1 MTHQMD
7 SGPPDQSWSSSIL
20 RSRRSPKN
28 DHLGGS
34 FCPAPRFLWRGSQIP
49 RVAASLHPARGQLR
63 SATSTGTTLYAT
75 DLLYLELRLFFGQ
88 LLYLAEAP
96 LVGADLRPET
106 EVSHVVSQCASSL
119 AW

>member
-1 MTHQMD
+1 MILSRPVLVLLD
-7 SGPPDQSWSSSIL
+7 PPIQEVPEKRLI
-20 RSRRSPKN
+20 
-28 DHLGGS
+28 LGGRFAQHPDFYGEGPKFPGS
-34 FCPAPRFLWRGSQIP
+34 PRYYIRQGASSGRQPAQAQLCTLSHIYAFFLLFQM
-49 RVAASLHPARGQLR
+49 SL
-63 SATSTGTTLYAT
+63 
-75 DLLYLELRLFFGQ
+75 Q